1 MLKEKEEEILK
12 DVVIFL
18 QNSRNC
24 PKDKKDDFFVKRA
37 FLARNVIS
45 FDDDNSKDRLFS
57 ESLIYNI
64 IPFLM
69 AKDDGED
76 INDVAKRIDD
86 AKDNMFDDL
95 LRKFEAEKK

>member
-1 MLKEKEEEILK
+1 MLTEKEEEILK

-24 PKDKKDDFFVKRA
+24 PKDKKDDFLVKRA

-45 FDDDNSKDRLFS
+45 FDDNNSKDRLFS

-69 AKDDGED
+69 AKDDED

-86 AKDNMFDDL
+86 ATDNMFDDL